1 MITYPTCPKCEGSTK
16 IKHIDKGGTWYTDC
30 DLCQGYGDMRI
41 NVLPDLS
48 DADYDLLDGSERF
61 ALREVFGI
69 N

>member
-1 MITYPTCPKCEGSTK
+1 MITYSTCPKCEGSTK

-41 NVLPDLS
+41 NVLPELD
-48 DADYDLLDGSERF
+48 DRDYDQLDRSQRF
-61 ALREVFGI
+61 ALQEVFGL